1 MTIADTTISG
11 IEDSLKTFTV
21 SALDPDNDPLL
32 FSASNLPAGATLDTS
47 GAKTFT
53 WTPDFDQ
60 AGNFAV
66 TFTVDY
72 NRTGVV
78 TKQVSFAIS
87 NKNRIPL
94 FDPPI
99 SDKTVLEGSLLSFF
113 VKGTDLD
120 IDQITFGILDTL
132 PTGAGYDS
140 IDTKRFSWIPTVFT
154 LKDAKGGFAVDSVSI
169 TVQNVNRVPDFSAR
183 ADTFTVNEGES
194 ISFTVAAI
202 DLDGDSVSFEA
213 ANLPQGSTFNK
224 FNGLFIWIPNFSQS
238 GTYRVVFNAIDEQG
252 GSSFREIYLVARDVP
267 VPLPGIDFA
276 PTIIDI
282 PDKSINESET
292 VIFQVVATDDG
303 SQDSLKF
310 NVEGALP
317 AGASFDSLGT
327 HIFEWVTTLEDSG
340 TFSIVFSVTDSF
352 PNTSRDTVLI
362 TVNNVN
368 RIPQTTLPADTT
380 IMEGTSIVL
389 PLGIIDPDGDAITI
403 TYFEVPFGGVINSGG
418 VDTLVWNPTF
428 LQEGVFQLRFTVAD
442 NQNGILQHTLQIT
455 IENTN
460 RAPSGFSIITPTD
473 GNEIKLADYL
483 IWEQAQDPDIDDTLS
498 YTLEIDDDPGFWSL
512 DIKIDTVN
520 NFFISNPSI
529 ADGSDGELKLTLEK
543 SSGTGDAFAL
553 KVSDI
558 PGIDSLI
565 DDGEF
570 YWRVLGFDNRGGQ
583 TGLTPGSHSFHLNLG
598 NDPPLSPSSGIRP
611 VSDASVTVPLPVF
624 RWDAAI
630 DQDFSDGPS
639 TLKYALELSNNNFQL
654 GFDKRVIT
662 EPGVDSI
669 LSPTFFEDN
678 EIWYFRLSTIDDEG
692 ATSPQTPIMK
702 FFINT
707 IQSAP
712 DPFDLILPQDN
723 F

>member
-1 MTIADTTISG
+1 M
-11 IEDSLKTFTV
+11 
-21 SALDPDNDPLL
+21 
-32 FSASNLPAGATLDTS
+32 
-47 GAKTFT
+47 
-53 WTPDFDQ
+53 
-60 AGNFAV
+60 
-66 TFTVDY
+66 
-72 NRTGVV
+72 
-78 TKQVSFAIS
+78 
-87 NKNRIPL
+87 
-94 FDPPI
+94 
-99 SDKTVLEGSLLSFF
+99 
-113 VKGTDLD
+113 
-120 IDQITFGILDTL
+120 
-132 PTGAGYDS
+132 
-140 IDTKRFSWIPTVFT
+140 
-154 LKDAKGGFAVDSVSI
+154 
-169 TVQNVNRVPDFSAR
+169 
-183 ADTFTVNEGES
+183 
-194 ISFTVAAI
+194 
-202 DLDGDSVSFEA
+202 
-213 ANLPQGSTFNK
+213 
-224 FNGLFIWIPNFSQS
+224 
-238 GTYRVVFNAIDEQG
+238 
-252 GSSFREIYLVARDVP
+252 
-267 VPLPGIDFA
+267 
-276 PTIIDI
+276 
-282 PDKSINESET
+282 
-292 VIFQVVATDDG
+292 ATDDG

-418 VDTLVWNPTF
+418 VDTLVLNPTF

-473 GNEIKLADYL
+473 GNEIKLTDYL
-483 IWEQAQDPDIDDTLS
+483 IWEQAKDPDIDDTLS

-529 ADGSDGELKLTLEK
+529 AGGSDGELKLTLEK

-630 DQDFSDGPS
+630 DQDLSDGPS

-723 F
+723 FGYSSRPDSIFFDWSDSFDPDPGNFIHYRLEISIANDFSNENVVLFIDNLLKNTSSINVSSDVLEKATYYWRVLAIDDGGIITPSSEVRMFGLITSIEEDKRTTVVPGQFEVAQNYPNPFNGQTVIRYSLPYVSPVTIAIFTFTGQLVYKEAYSSLSPGNYKFRWEGNSISNRPVATGVYIAVISTKLETSSQRILLVK